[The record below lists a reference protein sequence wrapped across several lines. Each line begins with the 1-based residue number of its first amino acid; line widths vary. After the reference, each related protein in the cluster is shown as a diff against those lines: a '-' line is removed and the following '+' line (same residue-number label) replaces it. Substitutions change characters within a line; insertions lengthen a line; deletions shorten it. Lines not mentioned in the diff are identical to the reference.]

1 MQAAAGHR
9 AAAMCQQLMQM
20 HLAWA
25 LVQALW
31 LVAPVT
37 TLVTLPVVLVTPLEV
52 VQQLGLAL
60 EPALSLVAHHRDTDS
75 RGTVSSYY
83 REMAMAIL
91 GGGDCTSMQ
100 RSVERCCCTWRVMS
114 WRQLM
119 MKL

>member
-1 MQAAAGHR
+1 MMQAAAGRR

-20 HLAWA
+20 RLAWA
-25 LVQALW
+25 LVQAL
-31 LVAPVT
+31 LLAVLVT
-37 TLVTLPVVLVTPLEV
+37 TLVTLPVVLVTLLEV

-60 EPALSLVAHHRDTDS
+60 EPALPLVAHRRVTDS

-100 RSVERCCCTWRVMS
+100 
-114 WRQLM
+114 
-119 MKL
+119 